1 MVQQDVRV
9 VGGDPEALGGDE
21 EEEKREEEELQEA
34 RAEGDLVAAGRL
46 CSGLASAKDDAEAEA
61 FYADDTANEDVA
73 KVEPGLDIPCDVS
86 SWPKVV
92 LQNYVVLLCIHALQH
107 A

>member
-9 VGGDPEALGGDE
+9 VGGDPEALGGNE

-46 CSGLASAKDDAEAEA
+46 CSGLASAKDDA
-61 FYADDTANEDVA
+61 ADADLKFA
-73 KVEPGLDIPCDVS
+73 KVEPELDIPHDVS
-86 SWPKVV
+86 SWPRVV
-92 LQNYVVLLCIHALQH
+92 LQNYVVLICIHALQR